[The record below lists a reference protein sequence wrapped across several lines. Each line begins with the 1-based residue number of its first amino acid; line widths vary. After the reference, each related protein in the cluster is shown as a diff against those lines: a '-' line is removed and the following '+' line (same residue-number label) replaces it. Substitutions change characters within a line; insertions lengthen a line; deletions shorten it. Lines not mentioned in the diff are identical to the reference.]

1 MAQKNQQLL
10 DIIDLVGQ
18 ALNEA
23 RPYGLQIEVMASTI
37 QRLQKEPG
45 VDLSVALQDA
55 LRDWDL

>member
-1 MAQKNQQLL
+1 MAKNQELL
-10 DIIDLVGQ
+10 EIIDLVGQ

-23 RPYGLQIEVMASTI
+23 RPYGLQNEVIASTI

-55 LRDWDL
+55 LTDWDL